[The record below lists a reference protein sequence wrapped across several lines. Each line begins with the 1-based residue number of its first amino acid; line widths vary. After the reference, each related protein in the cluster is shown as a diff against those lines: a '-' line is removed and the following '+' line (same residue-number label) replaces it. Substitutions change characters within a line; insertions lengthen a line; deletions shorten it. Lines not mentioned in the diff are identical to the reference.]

1 MPHIHWKIKSS
12 SSTLFFQLFFFFMKS
27 SSSTR
32 EPSHQSGEDWGEGG
46 QKLAV
51 FSHSFLLHTLKWRQP
66 LAGAWQVLFHLPRF
80 SPGLLCKRQIL
91 KAGNPLF
98 WQLFTGLDLQ
108 I

>member
-1 MPHIHWKIKSS
+1 MFLKKRVKNVEEDFTRAKSS
-12 SSTLFFQLFFFFMKS
+12 
-27 SSSTR
+27 
-32 EPSHQSGEDWGEGG
+32 SGEDWGEGG

-66 LAGAWQVLFHLPRF
+66 LAGAWQVLRHLPRF
-80 SPGLLCKRQIL
+80 SPQGLLCKRRIL
-91 KAGNPLF
+91 KTGNPLF